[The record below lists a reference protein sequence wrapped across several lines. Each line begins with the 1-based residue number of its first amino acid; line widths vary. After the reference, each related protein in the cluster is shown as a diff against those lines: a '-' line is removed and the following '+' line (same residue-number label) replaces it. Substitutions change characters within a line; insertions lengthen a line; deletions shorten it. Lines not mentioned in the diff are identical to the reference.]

1 MDPTSLSNTYKLFRQ
16 LHMLRKCTWTSPFCI
31 TASLIGQQAFGKYLK
46 FWVPPRDNQEDSVIV
61 EARHPS
67 NMAPTSVLST
77 YEVFHNFHMLWMCI
91 WMTPFHIT
99 ASLTK
104 QAVGSCLEFWVPMRG
119 YQQRIEDVEAIDPSK
134 IAPI

>member
-1 MDPTSLSNTYKLFRQ
+1 M
-16 LHMLRKCTWTSPFCI
+16 SPFCV

-46 FWVPPRDNQEDSVIV
+46 FWVHPRGNQEDSVIV
-61 EARHPS
+61 EAKHPS

-77 YEVFHNFHMLWMCI
+77 YEVFHSFHMLWMCI
-91 WMTPFHIT
+91 WMTPFHVT

-104 QAVGSCLEFWVPMRG
+104 QAFGSCLKLWVPLRG
-119 YQQRIEDVEAIDPSK
+119 YQQRIEDIEAIDPSK